1 MCLPIY
7 CLHRTHCTPEA
18 APQDT
23 IRRITYVRSVVTPAT
38 VQAAH
43 ALSKCQGRGGVY
55 YAGAYTL
62 DQVPLQ
68 EQAVRSGVKMLCT
81 SKCDSSGSCA
91 AVLTHVR
98 STSASGHI
106 YEN

>member
-1 MCLPIY
+1 MRLSLR
-7 CLHRTHCTPEA
+7 LHTAHCTSDA

-68 EQAVRSGVKMLCT
+68 EQAVRSGVKVQL
-81 SKCDSSGSCA
+81 
-91 AVLTHVR
+91 VLAKLSIRV
-98 STSASGHI
+98 
-106 YEN
+106 